1 MLCLLCPTYGVK
13 TKNVCYKMWNRISNI
28 RCRRQ
33 YFVNKKHIH
42 YKLLIAKRKQI
53 TSYINKEEEN
63 KIEEPFDKQNLSK
76 QSVSVLADKRRN
88 IFLKNLLIARTIGS
102 MGINEIKY
110 FKPRSQSTLQ
120 KMLISLK
127 KAISSDLV
135 TNIKLYDFFRWSTEK
150 VTKIYIF
157 GLVSFLRY
165 FD

>member
-1 MLCLLCPTYGVK
+1 
-13 TKNVCYKMWNRISNI
+13 
-28 RCRRQ
+28 
-33 YFVNKKHIH
+33 
-42 YKLLIAKRKQI
+42 
-53 TSYINKEEEN
+53 
-63 KIEEPFDKQNLSK
+63 
-76 QSVSVLADKRRN
+76 
-88 IFLKNLLIARTIGS
+88 